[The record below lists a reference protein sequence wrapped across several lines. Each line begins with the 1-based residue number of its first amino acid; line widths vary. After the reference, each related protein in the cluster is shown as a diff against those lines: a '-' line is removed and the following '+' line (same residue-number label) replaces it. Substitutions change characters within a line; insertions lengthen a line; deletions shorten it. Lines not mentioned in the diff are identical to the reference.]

1 MPEIKVTVLELYDR
15 VWARPTS
22 VVAKELGI
30 SDRGLGKVC
39 ERHRI
44 PVPGRGYWR
53 RIETGQKPSRPSLP
67 VGVNPDQAIWLNP
80 APPPPPAGELEH
92 PLIEFERQPAN
103 RIVVPKRVRLT
114 HRLIRDYR
122 ARWSKGS
129 PLDWHGKP
137 PALAVKVSPAQRRRA
152 LGIMQ
157 TLLTA
162 LEERGMAVAVTA
174 DRKTE
179 AIVLGQRVSFRMI
192 ERQKQ
197 LLIPPDQRGSY
208 GPPYRLTPAGTL
220 ALEIESAYWTK
231 SRWADGSG
239 RRLEDRLN
247 EFIIGLVEAA
257 LKDQQLQ
264 RERQERERR
273 WREEEHKRE
282 IQRERIRQLDEW
294 LAAWRRCADV
304 RAFVAAARVFMM
316 KAGGDREEWLVWAEG
331 YANSL
336 DPFRSEP

>member
-1 MPEIKVTVLELYDR
+1 
-15 VWARPTS
+15 
-22 VVAKELGI
+22 
-30 SDRGLGKVC
+30 
-39 ERHRI
+39 
-44 PVPGRGYWR
+44 
-53 RIETGQKPSRPSLP
+53 LP
-67 VGVNPDQAIWLNP
+67 VGVNPDQAIWFTP
-80 APPPPPAGELEH
+80 APPPPPAAERAH
-92 PLIEFERQPAN
+92 PLIEFEREHAN
-103 RIVVPKRVRLT
+103 RIVVPERVRLT

-129 PLDWHGKP
+129 PLDWHGRP
-137 PALAVKVSPAQRRRA
+137 PALGVKVSPAQRRRA

-162 LEERGMAVAVTA
+162 LEARGMAVAVTA

-179 AIVLGQRVSFRMI
+179 AVVLGQRVSFRMS

-197 LLIPPDQRGSY
+197 VPVPPDQRGSY
-208 GPPYRLTPAGTL
+208 GPPYRLTPAGAL
-220 ALEIESAYWTK
+220 ALEIEGAYWTK

-257 LKDQQLQ
+257 LKDQELQ
-264 RERQERERR
+264 REREERERR
-273 WREEEHKRE
+273 WREEERKRE

-294 LAAWRRCADV
+294 LAAWRRCSDV
-304 RAFVAAARVFMM
+304 RAFVAAARVFMV

>member
-1 MPEIKVTVLELYDR
+1 MGEIKLTIRELDDR
-15 VWARPTS
+15 IWARPILA
-22 VVAKELGI
+22 VAKESGI

-39 ERHRI
+39 ERHCI

-53 RIETGQKPSRPSLP
+53 RVETGQTPRRPPLP
-67 VGVNPDQAIWLNP
+67 AGVNPDEPIWFN
-80 APPPPPAGELEH
+80 APPPPPPPRERTH
-92 PLIEFERQPAN
+92 PLIEFEQQPDN
-103 RIVVPKRVRLT
+103 RITVPDQVRLT
-114 HRLIRDYR
+114 HRLIREYR
-122 ARWSKGS
+122 TRWSKGT
-129 PLDWHGKP
+129 PLDWHGRP
-137 PALAVKVSPAQRRRA
+137 PALAVKVSPAQRRWA
-152 LGIMQ
+152 LAIMQ
-157 TLLTA
+157 TLLNA
-162 LEERGMAVAVTA
+162 LEARGMPVAVTA

-179 AIVLGQRVSFRMI
+179 ATVLGQRISFRMI

-197 LLIPPDQRGSY
+197 VLVPPDQRGSY

-220 ALEIESAYWTK
+220 ALEIEGAYWTK
-231 SRWADGSG
+231 SRWTDGSG
-239 RRLEDRLN
+239 RRLEHRLN

-264 RERQERERR
+264 REREERERL
-273 WREEEHKRE
+273 WREEERKRE

-304 RAFVAAARVFMM
+304 RAFVAAARAFMV

-331 YANSL
+331 YANWL